1 MSETPHVYRDQVL
14 EVEPTGIEFVT
25 PEQRHG
31 SPRQLFGLWFSANAE
46 IATWM
51 VGVFAVALYGTSL
64 AGASVGLLTGNLLG
78 FALLGVLAT
87 FGPRYGVPQM
97 VASRLAFGRYGNALP
112 AGLSFLAGVGWFAI
126 NTVFGAYAL
135 ETIAHVGYGFSL
147 ALMLLA
153 QIVLAVYGYNL
164 IHWFER
170 ISAVL
175 LAAGFA
181 LLGYIT
187 FARADWHSAF
197 NAHAPLAAG
206 GETGGIILA
215 TALGFS
221 YATGWVPCASDYSR
235 YLPESTDPRRVWWY
249 SFAGCALPCIVLEIM
264 GAATVTAVRG
274 VNLGDAS
281 PTQAIASLLGYGT
294 VAVLVLLTVVLGTLT
309 ANCMNLY
316 SGAMAALV
324 VKFPDR
330 SWRAP
335 IVTGL
340 IFGALTAAIFA
351 LAHTDT
357 AVTVIFAL
365 AVAVVMIT
373 VARVRL
379 QRWRAAIVVGVLGA
393 LLASGG
399 GHPEQTA
406 RLYTNFLLLLSYWAS
421 PWAAVV
427 FVDWLQRRGLKTGAM
442 DQGPRI
448 HAGTYAWIIGLAAS
462 LPFWN
467 QAWFTGPFAAAFP
480 QFGDLSYYVGFIV
493 AAAVMAASR
502 PLLSR
507 ARQMRGVNVSREF
520 LTR

>member
-1 MSETPHVYRDQVL
+1 MSTESVYRDQVL

-25 PEQRHG
+25 DAQRHG

-51 VGVFAVALYGTSL
+51 VGVFATALYGTSL
-64 AGASVGLLTGNLLG
+64 FGAAVGLIAGNIIG

-112 AGLSFLAGVGWFAI
+112 AALSFLAGVGWFAI
-126 NTVFGAYAL
+126 NTVFGSYAL
-135 ETIAHVGYGFSL
+135 ETITHLPYPFAL
-147 ALMLLA
+147 AIMLLA

-170 ISAVL
+170 ISAIL
-175 LAAGFA
+175 LAAGFT
-181 LLGYIT
+181 LLGWIT
-187 FARADWHSAF
+187 FSRADWHAAF
-197 NAHAPLAAG
+197 NPHAPFAAG
-206 GETGGIILA
+206 GEIGGIILA

-249 SFAGCALPCIVLEIM
+249 SFFGCAFPCIVLEIM

-281 PTQAIASLLGYGT
+281 PTQAIASLLGSGL
-294 VAVLVLLTVVLGTLT
+294 VATLVLLTVTLGTLT

-324 VKFPDR
+324 VKFPAA

-335 IVTGL
+335 LFIGL
-340 IFGALTAAIFA
+340 VFGALTGAVFA
-351 LAHTDT
+351 LAHTPL
-357 AVTVIFAL
+357 AVTAGFAL
-365 AVAVVMIT
+365 GVAIVIAI

-379 QRWRAAIVVGVLGA
+379 PRYQAAIVVGILGA

-399 GHPEQTA
+399 GHPDQTA
-406 RLYTNFLLLLSYWAS
+406 KLYTNFLLLLSYWAS

-427 FVDWLQRRGLKTGAM
+427 FVDWLQRRARRTHASEF
-442 DQGPRI
+442 DAGPRVR
-448 HAGTYAWIIGLAAS
+448 AGTYAWIGGLIIS
-462 LPFWN
+462 LPFWD
-467 QAWFTGPFAAAFP
+467 QAWYTGPFAASFP
-480 QFGDLSYYVGFIV
+480 QFGDLSYYVGFA
-493 AAAVMAASR
+493 AAAVIMAIAGRETSF
-502 PLLSR
+502 
-507 ARQMRGVNVSREF
+507 ARQSTTG
-520 LTR
+520 

>member
-1 MSETPHVYRDQVL
+1 VSEANVYRDQVL
-14 EVEPTGIEFVT
+14 EVEPTGIEVVT

-31 SPRQLFGLWFSANAE
+31 SPRQLFWLWFSANAE

-51 VGVFAVALYGTSL
+51 VGVFAVSLYGTSL
-64 AGASVGLLTGNLLG
+64 AGASLGLVVGNLLG
-78 FALLGVLAT
+78 FALLGILAT

-135 ETIAHVGYGFSL
+135 ETITHLGYAFSL

-153 QIVLAVYGYNL
+153 QILLAVYGYNL

-170 ISAVL
+170 VSAVL
-175 LAAGFA
+175 LAGGFA
-181 LLGYIT
+181 LLGYVT
-187 FARADWHSAF
+187 FSRADWHAVF
-197 NAHAPLAAG
+197 NAHAPLSAG
-206 GETGGIILA
+206 GEIGGIILA

-235 YLPESTDPRRVWWY
+235 YLPETTNPRSVWWY
-249 SFAGCALPCIVLEIM
+249 SFLGCALPCIVLEIM

-274 VNLGDAS
+274 ANLADAS
-281 PTQAIASLLGYGT
+281 PTHAIASLLGSST
-294 VAVLVLLTVVLGTLT
+294 IATLVLLTVTLGTLT

-324 VKFPDR
+324 VKFPDAF
-330 SWRAP
+330 WRGP
-335 IVTGL
+335 LVTAL
-340 IFGALTAAIFA
+340 IFGALTAAIFS
-351 LAHTDT
+351 LAHTAAGIT
-357 AVTVIFAL
+357 IVFSLAAAAVIA
-365 AVAVVMIT
+365 T
-373 VARVRL
+373 VAHVRL
-379 QRWRAAIVVGVLGA
+379 ARWRAAVVVGILGA

-399 GHPEQTA
+399 GHPEATA

-427 FVDWLQRRGLKTGAM
+427 FVDWLQRLGTHTRPSDFENGAHI
-442 DQGPRI
+442 R
-448 HAGTYAWIIGLAAS
+448 AGTYAWILGLAAS

-467 QAWFTGPFAAAFP
+467 QAWYAGPFARMFP
-480 QFGDLSYYVGFIV
+480 QFGDLSYYVGFAV
-493 AAAVMAASR
+493 AALVMAAAGR
-502 PLLSR
+502 ETTP
-507 ARQMRGVNVSREF
+507 ARQSISV
-520 LTR
+520 

>member
-1 MSETPHVYRDQVL
+1 MSAEPAVYRDQVL
-14 EVEPTGIEFVT
+14 EVEPTGIEFVR

-51 VGVFAVALYGTSL
+51 VGVFAVALYGTTL
-64 AGASVGLLTGNLLG
+64 TGAAFGLLVGNLIG
-78 FALLGVLAT
+78 FALLGVLAI

-112 AGLSFLAGVGWFAI
+112 AALSFLAGVGWFAI

-135 ETIAHVGYGFSL
+135 QTITHLPYAL
-147 ALMLLA
+147 ALTLMLLA

-175 LAAGFA
+175 LAAGFT
-181 LLGYIT
+181 LLGVIT
-187 FARADWHSAF
+187 FSRAEWHAAF
-197 NAHAPLAAG
+197 NSHAPAAAG
-206 GETGGIILA
+206 GEIGGIILA

-235 YLPESTDPRRVWWY
+235 YLPESTNPRRVWLY
-249 SFAGCALPCIVLEIM
+249 SFLGCVVPCVVLEIM
-264 GAATVTAVRG
+264 GAATVTAVHG
-274 VNLGDAS
+274 VNLASAS
-281 PTQAIASLLGYGT
+281 PTQAISSLLGSGP
-294 VAVLVLLTVVLGTLT
+294 VATLVLLTVALGTLT

-324 VKFPDR
+324 VKFPAP

-335 IVTGL
+335 LLIAA
-340 IFGALTAAIFA
+340 IFGALTAALFA
-351 LAHTDT
+351 HGGIAAPVATG
-357 AVTVIFAL
+357 FAIG
-365 AVAVVMIT
+365 VALVVLFI
-373 VARVRL
+373 ARYRL
-379 QRWRAAIVVGVLGA
+379 RRWRAALMVGILGA

-399 GHPEQTA
+399 GRPDQTA
-406 RLYTNFLLLLSYWAS
+406 QLYTNFLLLLSYWAS

-427 FVDWLQRRGLKTGAM
+427 FVDWLQRRAHAP
-442 DQGPRI
+442 DPRDFESGPPVRL
-448 HAGTYAWIIGLAAS
+448 GTYAWIAGLAAS

-467 QAWFTGPFAAAFP
+467 QQWYTGPFASAFP
-480 QFGDLSYYVGFIV
+480 QFGDLSYYVGFAV
-493 AAAVMAASR
+493 AAAVMAAGKRETSR
-502 PLLSR
+502 VPASS
-507 ARQMRGVNVSREF
+507 AS
-520 LTR
+520 

>member
-1 MSETPHVYRDQVL
+1 MSEAVYRDQVL
-14 EVEPTGIEFVT
+14 EVEPTGIEAVA

-64 AGASVGLLTGNLLG
+64 FGAAIGLVAGNLLG

-97 VASRLAFGRYGNALP
+97 VASRLAFGRYGNAFP
-112 AGLSFLAGVGWFAI
+112 AALSFLAGVGWFAI

-135 ETIAHVGYGFSL
+135 ETITRLPYALSL

-175 LAAGFA
+175 LAAGFT

-187 FARADWHSAF
+187 FARADWHAGF
-197 NAHAPLAAG
+197 NPHAPFGAG
-206 GETGGIILA
+206 GEVGGVILA

-235 YLPESTDPRRVWWY
+235 YLPQSTDPSRVWRY
-249 SFAGCALPCIVLEIM
+249 SFLGCAVPCIVLEIM

-281 PTQAIASLLGYGT
+281 PTQAIASLLGSGT
-294 VAVLVLLTVVLGTLT
+294 VATLVLLTVVLGTLT

-324 VKFPDR
+324 VKFPTA

-335 IVTGL
+335 LLTAVV
-340 IFGALTAAIFA
+340 FGALTAAL
-351 LAHTDT
+351 LAAAHMGAT
-357 AVTVIFAL
+357 ATLLFSL
-365 AVAVVMIT
+365 AVAAVVAL
-373 VARVRL
+373 VAHVRL
-379 QRWRAAIVVGVLGA
+379 ARWRAAVVVGILGA

-406 RLYTNFLLLLSYWAS
+406 KLYTNFLLILSYWAS

-427 FVDWLQRRGLKTGAM
+427 FVDWLGRRTERAPAADFEGGA
-442 DQGPRI
+442 RVRS
-448 HAGTYAWIIGLAAS
+448 GTYAWIAGLAAS
-462 LPFWN
+462 LPFWD
-467 QAWFTGPFAAAFP
+467 QAWYTGPFAASFP
-480 QFGDLSYYVGFIV
+480 QFGDLSYYVGFAV
-493 AAAVMAASR
+493 AALVMALARRETSR
-502 PLLSR
+502 LRESIR
-507 ARQMRGVNVSREF
+507 A
-520 LTR
+520 